1 MYYSTGI
8 DGQARHRRGAA
19 DLQDEVSKQPMKQ
32 YIVDAFS
39 DRVFSGNQAAVC
51 VMDTWPEDALMC
63 RIACENGFSETAFA
77 VREGEAVHLRWFTP
91 VTEIDFCGHATLAAA
106 YVLFRFYERSTEKI
120 RFRTKVGELTV
131 ERKGEWLEMDFPAYA
146 LHPADISEDMESAM
160 GARPQEAFLDR
171 DLLLV
176 YPDERTVRGL
186 RPDIERVR
194 ALPGTLV
201 IATAPA
207 EDPGFDCAS
216 RIFAPKLGI
225 EEDPVTGSAHCM
237 IAPYWAARL
246 HRKMLRCLQASRR
259 SGILLA
265 RMEGE
270 RVRISGKAV
279 LFASCDILED
289 PESQA

>member
-1 MYYSTGI
+1 MSGE
-8 DGQARHRRGAA
+8 A
-19 DLQDEVSKQPMKQ
+19 MKQ

-77 VREGEAVHLRWFTP
+77 VREGEDIRLRWFTP
-91 VTEIDFCGHATLAAA
+91 VSEIDFCGHATLAAA
-106 YVLFRFYERSTEKI
+106 YVLFRFFKQSAEKI
-120 RFRTKVGELTV
+120 RFRTKVGELSV
-131 ERKGEWLEMDFPAYA
+131 ERRGEWLEMDFPAYA
-146 LHPADISEDMESAM
+146 LHPAEICEDMEAAM
-160 GARPQEAFLDR
+160 GARPQAAFLDR

-176 YPDERTVRGL
+176 YPDEQTVRDL
-186 RPDIERVR
+186 HPRSDLIRT
-194 ALPGTLV
+194 LPGTLV

-207 EDPGFDCAS
+207 ATPGFDCAS

-237 IAPYWAARL
+237 IAPYWTARL
-246 HRKMLRCLQASRR
+246 HRERLRCLQVSRR

-265 RMEGE
+265 QMAGE
-270 RVRISGKAV
+270 RVRISGKAA
-279 LFASCDILED
+279 LYARCDILED
-289 PESQA
+289 PEGLA